1 MSNLNPL
8 YLLKEGATEAAIG
21 ASAGGVTMLFTEWLL
36 HWIKEL
42 KTAAIQ
48 SNSPQ
53 ELKEWYDKNI
63 VDDDAIYWTRKGY
76 LKTDYFS
83 RAINMMAQNND
94 PNYKQKVI
102 RRCNKYLLLNRV
114 AGGLF
119 TGYMAASGA
128 MM

>member
-1 MSNLNPL
+1 
-8 YLLKEGATEAAIG
+8 
-21 ASAGGVTMLFTEWLL
+21 MLFAEWLM

-42 KTAAIQ
+42 KSAALQ
-48 SNSPQ
+48 ANTPQ

-76 LKTDYFS
+76 LKIDYFS

-94 PNYKQKVI
+94 PDFKQKVV
-102 RRCNKYLLLNRV
+102 RRCNKYLILNRV
-114 AGGLF
+114 IGGIG
-119 TGYMAASGA
+119 TGYMTAVGA